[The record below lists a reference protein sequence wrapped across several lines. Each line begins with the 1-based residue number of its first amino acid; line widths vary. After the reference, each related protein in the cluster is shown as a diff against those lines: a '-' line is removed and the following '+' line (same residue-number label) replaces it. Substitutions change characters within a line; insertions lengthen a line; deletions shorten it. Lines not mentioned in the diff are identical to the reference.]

1 MTVLR
6 TCIVSKKI
14 QDIKKMIRI
23 NSIKQGK
30 VAVDFNLALQG
41 RGAYLTLK
49 LEYVILSQKK
59 KLLDKKLKTKVPEEN
74 ISNPFEIDCFTNLA
88 NIFIF
93 YLCIFPSLKYFLF
106 TSHFTFFI
114 LCPIYFLCC
123 NLLFSCIKNY

>member
-1 MTVLR
+1 MTVFR

-23 NSIKQGK
+23 NSTKQGK

-59 KLLDKKLKTKVPEEN
+59 KLLDKKLKTKVPEK
-74 ISNPFEIDCFTNLA
+74 IYQTL
-88 NIFIF
+88 
-93 YLCIFPSLKYFLF
+93 LKLIALQ
-106 TSHFTFFI
+106 T
-114 LCPIYFLCC
+114 
-123 NLLFSCIKNY
+123 